1 MSLIKVGKSAPPFGL
16 TAIDGKSYSLQ
27 EGLKDG
33 PVLAAFFKVTCPT
46 CQYTFPFLERIQ
58 QQLRAN
64 GAQIWGVAQD
74 GVKDSLRFAR
84 DYALTFPILI
94 DDKPYR
100 VSREY
105 GLEYVP
111 TLFLIE
117 PQGSIAI
124 ESEGFAKRD
133 LLAIQK
139 SLAEAL
145 NAPVGELFSPRESVP
160 EYKPG

>member
-1 MSLIKVGKSAPPFGL
+1 V
-16 TAIDGKSYSLQ
+16 
-27 EGLKDG
+27 
-33 PVLAAFFKVTCPT
+33 
-46 CQYTFPFLERIQ
+46 
-58 QQLRAN
+58 
-64 GAQIWGVAQD
+64 QIWGVAQD
-74 GVKDSLRFAR
+74 GVKDSQRFAR

-117 PQGSIAI
+117 PDGAIAI

-145 NAPVGELFSPRESVP
+145 AAPLGELFSPRESVP

>member
-1 MSLIKVGKSAPPFGL
+1 L

-27 EGLKDG
+27 EALKNG
-33 PVLAAFFKVTCPT
+33 PVLTAFFKVTCPT
-46 CQYTFPFLERIQ
+46 CQYTLPFLERLH
-58 QQLRAN
+58 QQLRAK
-64 GAQIWGVAQD
+64 GVQIWGVAQD
-74 GVKDSLRFAR
+74 GVKDSQRFAR

-117 PQGSIAI
+117 PDGAIAI

-145 NAPVGELFSPRESVP
+145 AAPLGELFSPRESVP